1 MSIKFNSINDFL
13 LQKMYYF
20 AAQIF
25 AVKTFFP
32 LNLGEYIMFFLAN
45 KYPCKYIHIT
55 YNKSG

>member
-1 MSIKFNSINDFL
+1 MTFL

-45 KYPCKYIHIT
+45 KYPCEYIHIT